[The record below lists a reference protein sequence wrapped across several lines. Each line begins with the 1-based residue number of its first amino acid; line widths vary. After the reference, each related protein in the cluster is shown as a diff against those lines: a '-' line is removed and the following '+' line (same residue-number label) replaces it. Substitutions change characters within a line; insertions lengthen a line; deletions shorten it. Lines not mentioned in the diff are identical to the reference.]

1 MVGFGGVMV
10 GAWFGFGGL
19 AGPTAAFVEAVVG
32 EDTIEGGFGGEVDAF
47 VKEGGDDLGRGRGG
61 EAR

>member
-1 MVGFGGVMV
+1 MV

-19 AGPTAAFVEAVVG
+19 AGPTAAFVETVVG